1 MLVHRLAAAAT
12 ALLCLSL
19 AAAADPPST
28 TSSAML
34 SGGAS
39 LKACLSSVES
49 QAFGMGAPAHFQECL
64 AHTKDR
70 KYVGVKDGMGEHKI
84 YGYCDTEGKLHKLTD
99 PSHPAKGGFSYL
111 HELTG
116 WTEGCVDATTG
127 PIPAVD
133 KPAKADTAEFSD
145 GASTTIPAESK
156 KLR

>member
-1 MLVHRLAAAAT
+1 MLLHRLSAAT

-28 TSSAML
+28 TSSATL
-34 SGGAS
+34 SGAAS
-39 LKACLSSVES
+39 LKACLSSVDS
-49 QAFGMGAPAHFQECL
+49 QAFGMGAPAHFQECF

-99 PSHPAKGGFSYL
+99 PTHPAKGGFSYL

-116 WTEGCVDATTG
+116 WTEGCVDVTTG
-127 PIPAVD
+127 PMAVEKD
-133 KPAKADTAEFSD
+133 SAKADKAEFSD